1 MSAAGTG
8 PKIYVVSLA
17 RMPERRRAIAEEL
30 SRHGVDFTIVDAV
43 DARQADPQWLREQVD
58 EAAVL
63 RNAGRT
69 MSPPEIGC
77 ALSHRLVYRDI
88 LDSGACGAL
97 VLEDDVTLPPQ
108 FSEVVAYFRTAGPG
122 IGDRWAVYQLGWSW
136 VTVLIL
142 RLRTAMRIGPK
153 VRFAERIGWLSPEV
167 WGTFGYYVTR
177 KAAADILAAPKV
189 ETFADHWSLWEK
201 RARGTIYISSPQT
214 VVHPPISQGSE
225 IQEARSELTDATK
238 GIDVWWRRLY
248 DRQKGRALGW
258 SMKIMRPLAQ
268 RIL

>member
-1 MSAAGTG
+1 MSAVETG
-8 PKIYVVSLA
+8 PKVYVVSLA
-17 RMPERRRAIAEEL
+17 RMPERRRAIAAEL
-30 SRHGVDFTIVDAV
+30 ARHGVDAAVVDAV
-43 DARQADPQWLREQVD
+43 DARQADPQWLRDQVD

-63 RNAGRT
+63 RHAGRT

-108 FSEVVAYFRTAGPG
+108 FSEVLAHFRKAGPG

-142 RLRTAMRIGPK
+142 RLRTAMRIGPQ

-167 WGTFGYYVTR
+167 WGTFGYYITR
-177 KAAADILAAPKV
+177 RAAGDILASAKV

-201 RARGTIYISSPQT
+201 RAGGTIYISSPQT

-225 IQEARSELTDATK
+225 IQDARTELADAKNGNGT
-238 GIDVWWRRLY
+238 WWRRLY
-248 DRQKGRALGW
+248 DRQKGRAVGW
-258 SMKIMRPLAQ
+258 SMKLVRPLAQ
-268 RIL
+268 RLL